1 MKPRLHRTIALTLA
15 GLLLFSSTGW
25 SLNAH
30 FCQDVLRG
38 ISLFG
43 ETESC
48 HDAPPEAMSCCRLPV
63 ADAPKKLSCCSAPVE
78 SPEVQSDDCCSDKT
92 IVLQSNLN
100 FSVEVSE
107 ETSVDASDSFELIS
121 DRRQKN
127 LPLITRIAPIP
138 FDDPPPLRRLFV
150 LVQSFLL

>member
-1 MKPRLHRTIALTLA
+1 MKLRLHRTFALTLA

-48 HDAPPEAMSCCRLPV
+48 HDAAPKTISCCQLPL
-63 ADAPKKLSCCSAPVE
+63 ANIPQKPSCCLASTE
-78 SPEVQSDDCCSDKT
+78 SPEVQPDDCCSDKT
-92 IVLQSNLN
+92 IVLQPNLN